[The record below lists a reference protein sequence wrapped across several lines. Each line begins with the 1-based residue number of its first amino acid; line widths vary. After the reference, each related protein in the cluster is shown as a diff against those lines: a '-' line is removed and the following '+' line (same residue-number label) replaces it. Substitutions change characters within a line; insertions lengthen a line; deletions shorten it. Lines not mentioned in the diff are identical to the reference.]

1 MSIINFKSIINKNY
15 IYAVSIII
23 GTSVG
28 AGIFSLPFVA
38 SKSGFPIFLVLIF
51 VLGFIMIVLNL
62 MYAEITLRT
71 DDKGRLVGYCEKY
84 LGING
89 KRIAT
94 IITLIALYAN
104 MLAFIIIGGKFLN
117 AIFFNYLGGNEFVYG
132 IAMALFISV
141 GVYISLRV
149 VSVIELLMVTFL
161 FVAILGIIFKGVLF
175 VNVENLLTFDVSR
188 SFFPF
193 GAILFSMGALSAIP
207 TLEHIMKK
215 NQKKIKSAIITGNI
229 ITIIVYILF
238 VAVVLGITGPET
250 SQEALYGLSLVIKNG
265 IVRMGLIFGVFAI
278 ATSFLMVG
286 INLKEVF
293 WYDYHLSEKKSWAL
307 ACFVPLIIF
316 ILGFRDFITVV
327 SFAGSITGGFAG
339 ILIMASFY
347 KAKKNGDF
355 KPAFEIKVPVILS
368 VLMVLVL
375 FFGIL
380 YQFVY

>member
-1 MSIINFKSIINKNY
+1 MLDKNY

-38 SKSGFPIFLVLIF
+38 SKSGFFLFLALIF
-51 VLGFIMIVLNL
+51 VLGFIMLILNL

-71 DDKGRLVGYCEKY
+71 ENKGRLVGYCEKY

-94 IITLIALYAN
+94 VVTLVALYAN

-117 AIFFNYLGGNEFVYG
+117 AIFSDYLGGNEFIYG
-132 IAMALFISV
+132 IAMALFISA
-141 GVYISLRV
+141 GVYIGLRV
-149 VSVIELLMVTFL
+149 ISVMELLMVAFL
-161 FVAILGIIFKGVLF
+161 FVAIFGIIFKGAFF
-175 VNVENLLTFDVSR
+175 VNIGNLLTFDISQ

-193 GAILFSMGALSAIP
+193 GAILFSIGALSAIP
-207 TLEHIMKK
+207 TLEHVMKK

-229 ITIIVYILF
+229 ITVIIYILF
-238 VAVVLGITGPET
+238 VTVVLGITGLET
-250 SQEALYGLSLVIKNG
+250 SQEALYGLSLVMKNG
-265 IVRMGLIFGVFAI
+265 IVQTGLIFGVFAI

-307 ACFVPLIIF
+307 ACFVPLIVF

-327 SFAGSITGGFAG
+327 SIAGSITGGFAG
-339 ILIMASFY
+339 ILIMASFH

-355 KPAFEIKVPVILS
+355 KPAFEINIPMMMSFFMALIL
-368 VLMVLVL
+368 LL
-375 FFGIL
+375 GIL
-380 YQFVY
+380 YQFVYRN